1 MTAAQD
7 VMLAATRTRDIV
19 IVVVGMALAAAC
31 HINSNPP
38 RTGGCDSITL
48 NHSGV
53 LECHLDG
60 PMPAPPV
67 TFMAVD
73 TSSHLEL

>member
-1 MTAAQD
+1 MKAARIPRP
-7 VMLAATRTRDIV
+7 VLRYVASALLV
-19 IVVVGMALAAAC
+19 AGLALAAAC
-31 HINSNPP
+31 HIH
-38 RTGGCDSITL
+38 GGTLARNDCAWTTL

-53 LECHLDG
+53 TECHLAG
-60 PMPAPPV
+60 PPPDPPV

>member
-1 MTAAQD
+1 MTAAQRIQD
-7 VMLAATRTRDIV
+7 WAIV
-19 IVVVGMALAAAC
+19 AFGLALAAAC
-31 HINSNPP
+31 YIHGGTLP
-38 RTGGCDSITL
+38 RSDCAWTTL

-53 LECHLDG
+53 EECHVAG
-60 PMPAPPV
+60 PLPDPPV

>member
-1 MTAAQD
+1 MTAYQTAA
-7 VMLAATRTRDIV
+7 LAATRTRDIV

-31 HINSNPP
+31 YLHGTPP
-38 RTGGCDSITL
+38 RTAGCDSITL

-60 PMPAPPV
+60 PPPAPPV

>member
-1 MTAAQD
+1 MTAAETT
-7 VMLAATRTRDIV
+7 VLAATRTRDIV
-19 IVVVGMALAAAC
+19 IVAISLVLAAAC
-31 HINSNPP
+31 HVHGGTLP
-38 RTGGCDSITL
+38 RNDCAWTTS

-53 LECHLDG
+53 EECHLAG

-73 TSSHLEL
+73 STSHLEL

>member
-1 MTAAQD
+1 MTAAQTAA
-7 VMLAATRTRDIV
+7 LAATRTRDIL
-19 IVVVGMALAAAC
+19 IVAFGLALAAAC
-31 HINSNPP
+31 YVHGGSLPP
-38 RTGGCDSITL
+38 RCAWTTL

-53 LECHLDG
+53 TECHLAG
-60 PMPAPPV
+60 PPPAPPV

>member
-7 VMLAATRTRDIV
+7 AMLAATRTRDIV
-19 IVVVGMALAAAC
+19 IVVTGMVLAAAC
-31 HINSNPP
+31 HLYGGGP
-38 RTGGCDSITL
+38 RTAGCDWTAL

-60 PMPAPPV
+60 PPPAPPV

>member
-7 VMLAATRTRDIV
+7 AMLAATRTRDIV
-19 IVVVGMALAAAC
+19 IVVTGMVLAAAC
-31 HINSNPP
+31 HLNANPP
-38 RTGGCDSITL
+38 RTAGCDSITL

-60 PMPAPPV
+60 PPPAPPV